1 MKKKTVILS
10 MAAAA
15 LMMAACGKKNQ
26 YTLTTV
32 LEHPNFEGQM
42 AYLYNH
48 GTEELI
54 DSVLIE
60 EGKAVFA
67 GTVDQPFVSYV
78 KTLAGPD
85 GNFNL
90 GYCIIEP
97 GDIYFDL
104 GKDSLSGTTMNNE
117 LYNIIMPINDWTAR
131 SQAQSMEL
139 YEKYKAATTEQ
150 EKEAIVAINDS
161 LTEVSNAALRQ
172 MIYAAYDN
180 HKLSPIGGFLLV
192 NAIQHLRPSL
202 TEMDSLLS
210 GAAPEV
216 SNYKMVS
223 KYVGVLRAAAAT
235 DKGSKYIDVEGID
248 FATGQMSNLSA
259 MIDGKWALV
268 DFWASW
274 CGPCRNEISENLI
287 RVYEKYKS
295 QGLEVIGLDVWD
307 DLEKHKAAVEKLGI
321 TYPQLIDTTRN
332 ATNQYGV
339 QGIPEILLINPE
351 GTIVARGLRGDDIE
365 KAVKEALGVK

>member
-1 MKKKTVILS
+1 MKKKTLILS

-32 LEHPNFEGQM
+32 LEHPNFEGQL

-48 GTEELI
+48 ETEELI

-60 EGKAVFA
+60 DGKAVFA
-67 GTVDQPFVSYV
+67 GTVEKPFVSYV

-85 GNFNL
+85 GEFNQ
-90 GYCIIEP
+90 GYCVIEP

-104 GKDSLSGTTMNNE
+104 GKDSLSGTSMNVQ
-117 LYNIIMPINDWTAR
+117 LYNIIMPINDWAAR
-131 SQAQSMEL
+131 TQSQSMEL
-139 YEKYKAATTEQ
+139 YNQYQAAATEQ
-150 EKEAIVAINDS
+150 EKEAIVAANDS
-161 LTEVSNAALRQ
+161 LNNLAQASLRE
-172 MIYAAYDN
+172 MIYTAYDN
-180 HKLSPIGGFLLV
+180 HKQSSIGGFLLV

-223 KYVGVLRAAAAT
+223 KYVDVLRAAAAT
-235 DKGSKYIDVEGID
+235 DKGNKYIDVEGID
-248 FATGQMSNLSA
+248 FATGQTTNLSA
-259 MIDGKWALV
+259 MIEGKWALV

-274 CGPCRNEISENLI
+274 CGPCRHEISENLI
-287 RVYEKYKS
+287 RIYEKYKS

-307 DLEKHKAAVEKLGI
+307 DVEKHKAAVDKLGI

-339 QGIPEILLINPE
+339 QGIPEILLINPD
-351 GTIVARGLRGDDIE
+351 GVIVARGLRGDDIE
-365 KAVKEALGVK
+365 IAVKVALSAK